1 MNSRKLAIHVLDSVL
16 NNGAYSNVALNN
28 ALRAS
33 DLNMKDKALA
43 TEIVYGTIKYKQSI
57 DDIISLYVR
66 DISLINKE
74 IINILRSA
82 VYQIKYLDKI
92 PPYAAVNEAVD
103 ISKKQSV
110 GASKFVNGVLRN
122 FLRNKDREPVF
133 KDEISK
139 IAFKYSFPKW
149 MVKSFIAQYG
159 EEKTMEILEGLNKT
173 PKVTVRVN
181 ALKASFED
189 VFEEL
194 ENEGY
199 DISEGYASPDAI
211 IIDRGSSIEEN
222 PAFKEGKIIVQDE
235 SAMLVAPILDLEENS
250 IAADICAAPG
260 GKSTHMAEIMNNKGK
275 VFSFDLHANKLSR
288 IEDNARRLGI
298 DIIQTEAQ
306 DATIFNE
313 SLENSFDRI
322 LLDVPCSGLG
332 IIRKKP
338 EIKWQKD
345 LKSLKEIQEIQK
357 KILDNTWKYL
367 KNGGIMVYSTCTLN
381 KNENEE
387 IVRYLLTNNKDCE
400 VNKIYIGNLPNFS
413 YNKDGTLTILPNE
426 YMDGFFIAKLTKR
439 QVE

>member
-1 MNSRKLAIHVLDSVL
+1 M
-16 NNGAYSNVALNN
+16 
-28 ALRAS
+28 
-33 DLNMKDKALA
+33 
-43 TEIVYGTIKYKQSI
+43 
-57 DDIISLYVR
+57 
-66 DISLINKE
+66 
-74 IINILRSA
+74 
-82 VYQIKYLDKI
+82 
-92 PPYAAVNEAVD
+92 NEAVD

-159 EEKTMEILEGLNKT
+159 QEKTMEILEGLNKT

-260 GKSTHMAEIMNNKGK
+260 GKSTHMAELMNNKGK

-313 SLENSFDRI
+313 SLENAFDRI

-400 VNKIYIGNLPNFS
+400 VSKIYIGNLPNFS
-413 YNKDGTLTILPNE
+413 YNIDGTLTILPNE
-426 YMDGFFIAKLTKR
+426 YMDGFFIAKLRKR